1 MARMKDR
8 ANLGIGFRLVRR
20 CPGLAVAIV
29 ALFSG
34 TVMVGVAGCS
44 RANKCVPGASVEC
57 SCPNGRR
64 SAQVCSVAGTFLPC
78 QCVGLATL
86 PPANR
91 GPEAATTPP
100 PPHPTPQPVLNCP
113 ENQVSIPGGTFWMGD
128 QDLDR
133 AKPVRKVTLSP
144 YCMDKTE
151 VTVAAYRVCVQ
162 AGACPPAS
170 ATVDWKGIKPEDKT
184 KWNQF
189 CTWGRRGYEK
199 HPINCVDW
207 TQATTYCEWLGG
219 RLPTEAEWEHAARG
233 SDGRNYP
240 WGNEPPDATR
250 LNACGSECTAMA
262 QQRLDASWTAMYA
275 GNDGWPATAPV
286 GRYPKG
292 ASPFGVLDMA
302 GNVWEWTA
310 DVFSDYSAEP
320 ATSPQPTRRDDSP
333 RVTRGG
339 GWTSEVALAVRATN
353 RFGFVSGNRINSL
366 GFRCASDA
374 KR

>member
-1 MARMKDR
+1 MYWARQ
-8 ANLGIGFRLVRR
+8 
-20 CPGLAVAIV
+20 
-29 ALFSG
+29 
-34 TVMVGVAGCS
+34 
-44 RANKCVPGASVEC
+44 VE
-57 SCPNGRR
+57 S
-64 SAQVCSVAGTFLPC
+64 
-78 QCVGLATL
+78 
-86 PPANR
+86 
-91 GPEAATTPP
+91 
-100 PPHPTPQPVLNCP
+100 PPHPNRTFAGVAMSGYLDSATTLPLPHPAPQPVLNYP

-128 QDLDR
+128 QDLDK
-133 AKPVRKVTLSP
+133 AKPVHKVTLSP

-219 RLPTEAEWEHAARG
+219 RLPTEAEWEYAARG
-233 SDGRNYP
+233 NDGRNYP
-240 WGNEPPDATR
+240 WGNQPPDATR
-250 LNACGSECTAMA
+250 LNACGSKCASMA
-262 QQRLDASWTAMYA
+262 QQRLDASWTPMYA

-292 ASPFGVLDMA
+292 ASPFGILDMA

-310 DVFSDYSAEP
+310 DTFADYGSEP

-333 RVTRGG
+333 RVIRGG
-339 GWTSEVALAVRATN
+339 AWISELAAEVRTTD
-353 RFGFVSGNRINSL
+353 RFGFVPGNRVNSL
-366 GFRCASDA
+366 GFRCASGA